1 MTTSNP
7 ARTWKGSLAAIHR
20 NNVKVIGNGTRA
32 LMFAHGYGCDQNMWR
47 AVTPS
52 FESDFRIVLFDYVG
66 AGLSDL
72 SAFNRT
78 RYSTLKGY
86 ALDVLEI
93 IEELGLSK
101 VNFVGH
107 SVSSMI
113 GALAAIQRPDLFE
126 SLVMIGPSPCYIN
139 DQSANYVGGF
149 ERKDIEDLLEM
160 LDNNHSG
167 WSAMMA
173 PIIMG
178 NPDRPELSAELEASF
193 CRADP
198 MQAQHFA
205 RVTFLSDNRADL
217 PKVKTRTLIL
227 QCDQDVIAPTVVGR
241 YVQQCL
247 PESQLVMMKATGHCP
262 HLSSPMKVTE
272 AMQSFL

>member
-1 MTTSNP
+1 MVS
-7 ARTWKGSLAAIHR
+7 IQR
-20 NNVKVIGNGTRA
+20 NNVKVIGKGSRT

-47 AVTPS
+47 AVTPK
-52 FESDFRIVLFDYVG
+52 FERDFRIVLFDYVG
-66 AGLSDL
+66 AGHSDL

-86 ALDVLEI
+86 ATDVLEI
-93 IEELGLSK
+93 IEELGLNN

-113 GALAAIQRPDLFE
+113 GAVAAIRMPERFE

-139 DQSANYVGGF
+139 DPSSNYVGGF

-178 NPDRPELSAELEASF
+178 NADRPELSAELEASF
-193 CRADP
+193 CRTDP
-198 MQAQHFA
+198 IQAQHFA
-205 RVTFLSDNRADL
+205 RVTFLSDNRSDL

-227 QCDQDVIAPTVVGR
+227 QCDQDVIAPVAVGR
-241 YVQQCL
+241 YVHQCL
-247 PESQLVMMKATGHCP
+247 PASQLVMMEATGHCP
-262 HLSSPMKVTE
+262 HLSSPAKVAE
-272 AMQSFL
+272 AMQNFL

>member
-1 MTTSNP
+1 MTTSHP
-7 ARTWKGSLAAIHR
+7 ALSWKGSMAAIQR
-20 NNVKVIGNGTRA
+20 NNVKVIGNGSRT

-52 FESDFRIVLFDYVG
+52 FEGDFRIVLFDYVG

-93 IEELGLSK
+93 IDELGLSK

-113 GALAAIQRPDLFE
+113 GALAAIQKPDLFE

-139 DQSANYVGGF
+139 DQSSNYVGGF

-178 NPDRPELSAELEASF
+178 NTDRPELSAELEASF
-193 CRADP
+193 CRTDP
-198 MQAQHFA
+198 IQAQHFA
-205 RVTFLSDNRADL
+205 RVTFLSDNRTDL

-227 QCDQDVIAPTVVGR
+227 QCDQDVIAPAVVGR

-247 PESQLVMMKATGHCP
+247 PGSQLVMMNATGHCP
-262 HLSSPMKVTE
+262 HLSAPGKVTE
-272 AMQSFL
+272 AMQNFL